1 MTEANEGALH
11 LDISVATIYLLVPC
25 SDWGGVSSGEA
36 QDGATPQLEAR
47 LGTNIVLCSDG
58 TGNSTIKNRGTNVY
72 KLFEAVDIEPSPGES
87 QQIAFYDDGVGTGS
101 LRFVRTFSGAFG
113 FGFARNLRDL
123 YQSLARVYRPGD
135 NIYLF
140 GFSRGA
146 YTVRGLSGLI
156 TACGIVPGNT
166 LSERDLRHAVNAA
179 YRVYRLGY
187 RPDTK
192 ENRADAMARAQA
204 FRKEHG
210 VYEPGNPVR
219 IAFIGV
225 WDTVGA
231 VGFPDGT
238 LPKRIL
244 WVLSRY
250 RVPWFKNY
258 HLSPIVDRA
267 CHALSIDDERR
278 TFHPELW
285 DERVPDTSLVPKD
298 KRVLGRDGKE
308 RDARLEQVWF
318 PGVHSNVGGGYPK
331 QGMSLVALDWMM
343 KHASTAKLR
352 FSQLD
357 SSMYAERQNP
367 HDKLYDSRSGLGAYY
382 RYRPRDIGAICGGY
396 GIENPRIHV
405 SAIDRVAL
413 RTEGYAPGIIPKGS
427 VVVGDGDDVR
437 LRRLTDTVDS
447 TLAAG
452 LPLDF
457 ARGLAALRKAGY
469 FISLITTLGLIG
481 WLLCYGIR
489 TKGLASTAAAAV
501 SISGLV
507 GLAWDLLVRHPVAL
521 PLVLLVL
528 LGSWVTTLRAR
539 RAMHDRFADVW
550 RKGVKELRPPS

>member
-1 MTEANEGALH
+1 MTVQGFRIGRR
-11 LDISVATIYLLVPC
+11 DSR
-25 SDWGGVSSGEA
+25 SGVSSGELEG
-36 QDGATPQLEAR
+36 GAAPQSEAR

-72 KLFEAVDIEPSPGES
+72 KLYEAVDIEPSPGNPR
-87 QQIAFYDDGVGTGS
+87 QIAFYDDGVGTGS
-101 LRFVRTFSGAFG
+101 LRFVRAFGGAFG

-135 NIYLF
+135 SIYLF

-146 YTVRGLSGLI
+146 YTVRGLAGLI
-156 TACGIVPGNT
+156 TTCGIVPGSD
-166 LSERDLRHAVNAA
+166 LSERELRRAVNAA
-179 YRVYRLGY
+179 YRIYRLGY
-187 RPDTK
+187 RPDN
-192 ENRADAMARAQA
+192 EVNRADAIARAEA
-204 FRKEHG
+204 FRKQHG

-238 LPKRIL
+238 WPKRIL

-258 HLSPIVDRA
+258 HLSHIVDHA
-267 CHALSIDDERR
+267 CHALAIDDERR

-285 DERVPDTSLVPKD
+285 DERVPANSRVPED
-298 KRVLGRDGKE
+298 KRVLGRDNKE

-331 QGMSLVALDWMM
+331 QGMSLVTLHWMM
-343 KHASTAKLR
+343 RRASTAKLR

-357 SSMYAERQNP
+357 SHMYAERQNP
-367 HDKLYDSRSGLGAYY
+367 HDKLYDSRRGLGAYY
-382 RYRPRDIGAICGGY
+382 RYRPRDIGAICRGF

-413 RTEGYAPGIIPKGS
+413 RTDGYAPGIIPKGS
-427 VVVGDGDDVR
+427 VVVGDGDDMR
-437 LRRLTDTVDS
+437 LRTLKDRVDS

-452 LPLDF
+452 LPLDS

-469 FISLITTLGLIG
+469 FISLITSLGLVG

-489 TKGLASTAAAAV
+489 TQGLAFTAAAAV
-501 SISGLV
+501 SVSGLV
-507 GLAWDLLVRHPVAL
+507 GLAWDLLLTHPVAL

-528 LGSWVTTLRAR
+528 LGSWVTTSRAR
-539 RAMHDRFADVW
+539 RAMHDRFADIW
-550 RKGVKELRPPS
+550 RKGVKELRRAPPTPAP